1 MNLAEFSIKNQ
12 LLSVIGICLA
22 LFGGWNAYQTMP
34 RFEDPEFTIRTALIF
49 TQYPGASPEEVAREV
64 SAPLE
69 TALQQMQE
77 VKSISTTS
85 STGLSEISVD
95 IKFEF
100 SKSKEDLQII
110 WTKLRNKVKDAE
122 RSLPQEASSPVVND
136 DFGDLYGLSYFIT
149 GDDFSPA
156 ELRTYAKSL
165 QKDIL
170 QVKGVGKVQLAGDK
184 QEAIF
189 VEISKENSAVLGVSI
204 DKIYNILEQQNSV
217 VSAGQ
222 VSIGDQR
229 ITIDPAGAIDTV
241 DSISNLLV
249 STETDGKII
258 YLKDIAKVY
267 RGYKTP
273 DTKIIRYNGKPAIAL
288 GVANIAGGNVVVVGK
303 AVDEKISESVS
314 RRPVGIELH
323 EYYHQGKVVEASVN
337 DFALNVISSLV
348 IVICSLLFTMGIRSA
363 MIIAMI
369 LIITVGATLATMQII
384 AVPLHRISLGALII
398 SLGMMVD
405 NAVVITEA
413 ILVGVQQGRKKL
425 DIAKEIVFQTKW
437 PLLAGTLV
445 GVIAFAPIGFAPGQT
460 AEYTGDL
467 FWVVMIA
474 LLFSWILAMTITP
487 LICYWLLPEK
497 KENKEQ
503 NNKAETKDEGAFF
516 IKYKQLM
523 RWALGAKTIVIT
535 AVLGLFML
543 SIWGAKFMTQGFFPQ
558 STTPQM
564 VIDYWLPEGTRIE
577 RTEEDIKKIEAFVQ
591 KMDGVDAVQTIVG
604 GGAIRYML
612 TYGPESA
619 NSSYGQLLVRV
630 DDYKTINNKMPIVQ
644 KFISNNFPDSQA
656 KTWRFVLGPGGGS
669 AIEAE
674 FSGPDPKVLRGLAEE
689 AKAVMVADGGA
700 LSIKDNWRQPVSVVV
715 PIYSESKGRSAGVSR
730 KDLADAIN
738 GYYSG
743 KQVGVYREGE
753 DLIPIIS
760 RFPNAENAKI
770 DEINSVQVISSLTG
784 KSVPIVQVIDGFN
797 TIWRDGQI
805 RSEDRIFNIKAQSD
819 PYPEELA
826 STLLNRLRP
835 QIEKISL
842 PDGYSLEWGGEEG
855 DSTESNGDLM
865 STIPLGFL
873 AMVLVVVISF
883 GKVIQPLII
892 WLVVPLATI
901 GVVFGLVV
909 TGIPL
914 EFMGILGLLSLSGLL
929 IQNGIILV
937 DRMDTEI
944 DEGKPRFDAVVDS
957 AASRVRPVVLGSF
970 TTALGVIPLFFD
982 AFFQSMA
989 VVLVFGLSFATL
1001 LTLLIVPVL
1010 YASFMKIDAKE
1021 TVL

>member
-1 MNLAEFSIKNQ
+1 
-12 LLSVIGICLA
+12 
-22 LFGGWNAYQTMP
+22 
-34 RFEDPEFTIRTALIF
+34 
-49 TQYPGASPEEVAREV
+49 
-64 SAPLE
+64 
-69 TALQQMQE
+69 
-77 VKSISTTS
+77 
-85 STGLSEISVD
+85 
-95 IKFEF
+95 
-100 SKSKEDLQII
+100 
-110 WTKLRNKVKDAE
+110 
-122 RSLPQEASSPVVND
+122 
-136 DFGDLYGLSYFIT
+136 
-149 GDDFSPA
+149 
-156 ELRTYAKSL
+156 
-165 QKDIL
+165 
-170 QVKGVGKVQLAGDK
+170 
-184 QEAIF
+184 
-189 VEISKENSAVLGVSI
+189 
-204 DKIYNILEQQNSV
+204 
-217 VSAGQ
+217 
-222 VSIGDQR
+222 
-229 ITIDPAGAIDTV
+229 
-241 DSISNLLV
+241 
-249 STETDGKII
+249 
-258 YLKDIAKVY
+258 
-267 RGYKTP
+267 
-273 DTKIIRYNGKPAIAL
+273 
-288 GVANIAGGNVVVVGK
+288 
-303 AVDEKISESVS
+303 
-314 RRPVGIELH
+314 
-323 EYYHQGKVVEASVN
+323 
-337 DFALNVISSLV
+337 
-348 IVICSLLFTMGIRSA
+348 
-363 MIIAMI
+363 
-369 LIITVGATLATMQII
+369 
-384 AVPLHRISLGALII
+384 
-398 SLGMMVD
+398 
-405 NAVVITEA
+405 
-413 ILVGVQQGRKKL
+413 
-425 DIAKEIVFQTKW
+425 
-437 PLLAGTLV
+437 
-445 GVIAFAPIGFAPGQT
+445 
-460 AEYTGDL
+460 
-467 FWVVMIA
+467 
-474 LLFSWILAMTITP
+474 